1 MIILMRYMIYYDS
14 WWLFVR
20 HKKCKMQILFLELF
34 IIILGKVQDGYQE
47 AVRELC

>member
-20 HKKCKMQILFLELF
+20 HIKNVRCKFSFWSFL
-34 IIILGKVQDGYQE
+34 
-47 AVRELC
+47 